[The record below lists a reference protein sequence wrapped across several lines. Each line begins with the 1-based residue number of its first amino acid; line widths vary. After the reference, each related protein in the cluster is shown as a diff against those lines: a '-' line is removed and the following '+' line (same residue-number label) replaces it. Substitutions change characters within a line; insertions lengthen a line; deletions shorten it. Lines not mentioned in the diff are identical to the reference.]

1 MKRGETMSDEQ
12 EMKPQESKAPE
23 AAPAEAGERMSDK
36 EFAELL
42 SGKFGK
48 FDELAKM
55 LPSFKTADGDLVRGV
70 EWLDPKK
77 DFQRKEFLTKP
88 DFAKQRKLLAER
100 LKLWVEALGSSDDP
114 DAMRKTINEKMT
126 KLETNLEKNMKR
138 VLEAGRE
145 IETTY
150 RAIDKFFA
158 NAQLEPDEKINAWFA
173 NISADELM
181 NPNDK
186 DKFEKLSKAIA
197 DLYREWSIKDC
208 FSLAVIP
215 GWLGSVENIDTV
227 ARQIGLAN
235 KMQVITDLPNFEKFE
250 EVMDMLEDPAYA
262 GLAGIDDYK
271 QYATI
276 FTNWVMAREATQYED
291 EAMWIPPSSVVA
303 GKIYQSDSTI
313 GMQQPS
319 AGFKYGKIAESK
331 YLRFRANQPDASKI
345 NEKGVNSMVN
355 FEGAVVAMGSATLST
370 KETFNVYSI
379 RRTYDYVYKTLRN
392 YLNKQTFSVIDQK
405 FIDALRRD
413 IDKFMKAISGGDNI
427 LEDYKVEIFAD
438 EEMRKRQE
446 VDIKVALNPKYP
458 ARTFNIEFA
467 AWNEDNQ
474 TNVKDK

>member
-1 MKRGETMSDEQ
+1 MGDEEKGMQ
-12 EMKPQESKAPE
+12 PQHQE
-23 AAPAEAGERMSDK
+23 AAEAKTAGSGESLSDA

-42 SGKFGK
+42 SEKFGK
-48 FDELAKM
+48 FEDLAKM

-77 DFQRKEFLTKP
+77 DFQRKEFLTKK

-100 LKLWVEALGSSDDP
+100 LKLWVEALAGGDDP
-114 DAMRKTINEKMT
+114 GAMRQVINEKMT
-126 KLETNLEKNMKR
+126 KLEANLDKNMKGVMR
-138 VLEAGRE
+138 SGKE
-145 IETTY
+145 IEATY

-158 NAQLEPDEKINAWFA
+158 NAQQEPDEKVNAWFA
-173 NISADELM
+173 NVSADELM
-181 NPNDK
+181 DPDDK
-186 DKFEKLSKAIA
+186 EKFEELGKAIS

-208 FSLAVIP
+208 FSMAVIP
-215 GWLGSVENIDTV
+215 GWLGSVENIDSV
-227 ARQIGLAN
+227 ARQIGLPN
-235 KMQVITDLPNFEKFE
+235 KLHVISDLPDFEKFE

-262 GLAGIDDYK
+262 SLAGIDDYK
-271 QYATI
+271 QYISI
-276 FTNWVMAREATQYED
+276 FANYVMAREANQYED
-291 EAMWIPPSSVVA
+291 GDMWIPPSSLIA
-303 GKIYQSDSTI
+303 GKMYQVDSTS

-331 YLRFRANQPDASKI
+331 YIKFRANQPDASKI
-345 NEKGVNSMVN
+345 NEKGVNTMVN
-355 FEGAVVAMGSATLST
+355 FEGAVVAMGSSTMST
-370 KETFNVYSI
+370 KETFNIYSI

-405 FIDALRRD
+405 FIDTLRRD

-427 LEDYKVEIFAD
+427 LEDFKVEIFAD

-467 AWNEDNQ
+467 AWNDDEQ
-474 TNVKDK
+474 TQVKDA